1 MLLTLHEKPSWSCSF
16 SCPKKTALKDIEIW
30 AELVVGRLIQ
40 MIRAT
45 QQEDQMRAN
54 FGALITF
61 HQRGERGERR
71 RKRTRRSW
79 KRRTLTQRGRRTWRT
94 CTTPQAMDTSG
105 PLAAGSSWT
114 PGSRSLKRPSNIQES
129 RREVMRSEIKPNLLI
144 FSTFLYSHSDLYIP
158 LMANFFPYTLQFPI
172 VSLFLL

>member
-1 MLLTLHEKPSWSCSF
+1 MSLTLHEKPSWSCSF

-40 MIRAT
+40 MVRAT

-54 FGALITF
+54 FGASITF

-79 KRRTLTQRGRRTWRT
+79 RQRTLTQRGLRTWRT
-94 CTTPQAMDTSG
+94 RTTPRAMDTTG
-105 PLAAGSSWT
+105 PWAASPSWT
-114 PGSRSLKRPSNIQES
+114 PGSRSLKQADKQYLW
-129 RREVMRSEIKPNLLI
+129 IKKGCHEKQKWSQICWYFPHL
-144 FSTFLYSHSDLYIP
+144 SSHSDLHIP
-158 LMANFFPYTLQFPI
+158 FVAHSFSHI
-172 VSLFLL
+172 S